1 MYCNF
6 FGYLCVHCHLSRAN
20 KRWVSSG
27 YMSSSG
33 TD

>member
-20 KRWVSSG
+20 KRWVWELLCVDH
-27 YMSSSG
+27 MQ
-33 TD
+33 